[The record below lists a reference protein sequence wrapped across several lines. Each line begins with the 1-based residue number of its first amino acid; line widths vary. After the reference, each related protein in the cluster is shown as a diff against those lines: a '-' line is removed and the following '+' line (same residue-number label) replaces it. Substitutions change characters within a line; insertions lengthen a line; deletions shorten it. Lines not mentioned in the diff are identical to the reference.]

1 MLTSIGGL
9 IVNLIGL
16 VFFHDVGHTG
26 HDHGHDH
33 KHDHTYD
40 HHDHDH
46 NDHHNHGS
54 HDHSHHAHVFIIL
67 FFNL

>member
-33 KHDHTYD
+33 KHDHTY
-40 HHDHDH
+40 
-46 NDHHNHGS
+46 GS
-54 HDHSHHAHVFIIL
+54 P
-67 FFNL
+67 